1 MEIPRGKR
9 KERTGIV
16 ISDAMDK
23 TIVVKVERRVRHP
36 LYGKEMRMSNT
47 CMVHD
52 EANRAKVGDK
62 VRIMETRPLSRMKRW
77 RLIDV
82 VQPGTMPVMSGDK
95 A

>member
-1 MEIPRGKR
+1 MEILRGKR

-16 ISDAMDK
+16 ISDAMNK
-23 TIVVKVERRVRHP
+23 TLVVKVERRVRHP

-47 CMVHD
+47 CFVHD

-82 VQPGTMPVMSGDK
+82 VQPSTAPAAPGDN

>member
-9 KERTGIV
+9 KQRIGIV

-23 TIVVKVERRVRHP
+23 TIVVKVDRRVRHP
-36 LYGKEMRMSNT
+36 LYGKEMKMSNT

-77 RLIDV
+77 RLLDV
-82 VQPGTMPVMSGDK
+82 VQSGAMPVMPDEK

>member
-1 MEIPRGKR
+1 METPRGKR

-16 ISDAMDK
+16 IRDAMDK

-47 CMVHD
+47 CFVHD
-52 EANRAKVGDK
+52 EANQAKVGDK

-77 RLIDV
+77 RLLAV
-82 VQPGTMPVMSGDK
+82 VQPGAVPAVPEDN

>member
-23 TIVVKVERRVRHP
+23 TLVVKVERRVRHP
-36 LYGKEMRMSNT
+36 LYGKEMRMSKT
-47 CMVHD
+47 CFVHD
-52 EANRAKVGDK
+52 EANRAKLGDK
-62 VRIMETRPLSRMKRW
+62 VRIMETPPLSRMKRW
-77 RLIDV
+77 RLVDV
-82 VQPGTMPVMSGDK
+82 VQPGAATTKPVDN

>member
-36 LYGKEMRMSNT
+36 LYGKEMKMSNT
-47 CMVHD
+47 CFVHD
-52 EANRAKVGDK
+52 EANQAKMGDK
-62 VRIMETRPLSRMKRW
+62 VKIIETRPLSRMKRW
-77 RLIDV
+77 RLVDV
-82 VQPGTMPVMSGDK
+82 VHSGTAPKSSVDN

>member
-16 ISDAMDK
+16 ISDAMAK
-23 TIVVKVERRVRHP
+23 TLVVKVERRVRHP

-47 CMVHD
+47 CFVHD

-82 VQPGTMPVMSGDK
+82 VQPGTTPAVPGDN